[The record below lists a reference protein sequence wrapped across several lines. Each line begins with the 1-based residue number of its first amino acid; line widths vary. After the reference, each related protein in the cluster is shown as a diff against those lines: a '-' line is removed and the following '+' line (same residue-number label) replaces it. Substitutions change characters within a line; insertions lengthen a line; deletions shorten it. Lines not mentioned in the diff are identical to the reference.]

1 MKKWICLFL
10 LIVDIT
16 LIVNMF
22 YQLGRLYAF
31 TP

>member
-1 MKKWICLFL
+1 MKKWLCLMMAVID
-10 LIVDIT
+10 IVLVIDI
-16 LIVNMF
+16 F

>member
-10 LIVDIT
+10 LIVDIA

-31 TP
+31 TS